1 MSTKNK
7 IIIAIA
13 LIAAVAFSVYYY
25 VFVYSSQHRRQVQSE
40 TGIVITSDSLVAKYQ
55 ADEKLA
61 NSLYLN
67 KAVVVTGKLLSIDK
81 NQEGKTTLVIGRS
94 DSFSNVSVTMI
105 STALIT
111 QKVGE
116 SIKYVPRFVLCITQ
130 SSEISY
136 MALGNL
142 LLSTLPMVERVKR

>member
-1 MSTKNK
+1 MSIKNK

-13 LIAAVAFSVYYY
+13 LIAAIAFGVYYY

-40 TGIVITSDSLVAKYQ
+40 IGIAITSDSLVAKYQ

-67 KAVVVTGKLLSIDK
+67 KAVVVTGNLLSIDK

-94 DSFSNVSVTMI
+94 DSFSNISVTMI
-105 STALIT
+105 STAPIT

-116 SIKYVPRFVLCITQ
+116 SVTIKGLCTGALSDVVITD
-130 SSEISY
+130 
-136 MALGNL
+136 GV
-142 LLSTLPMVERVKR
+142 VE

>member
-7 IIIAIA
+7 IIIIIAIIAAIA
-13 LIAAVAFSVYYY
+13 FSAYYY
-25 VFVYSSQHRRQVQSE
+25 IFIYSSNNHRQVQSE
-40 TGIVITSDSLVAKYQ
+40 TAIAITSDSLVAKYQ

-67 KAVVVTGKLLSIDK
+67 KALAVTGNLLSIDK

-105 STALIT
+105 STAPIT

-116 SIKYVPRFVLCITQ
+116 SITIKGLCTGALSDVVITD
-130 SSEISY
+130 
-136 MALGNL
+136 GV
-142 LLSTLPMVERVKR
+142 VE

>member
-7 IIIAIA
+7 IIIVIA
-13 LIAAVAFSVYYY
+13 LITAIAFSAYYY
-25 VFVYSSQHRRQVQSE
+25 IFVYSSNNHRQVQSE

-67 KAVVVTGKLLSIDK
+67 KAVVVTGVLLSIDK

-94 DSFSNVSVTMI
+94 DSFSNISVTMI
-105 STALIT
+105 STAPVT

-116 SIKYVPRFVLCITQ
+116 SITIKGLCTGALSDVVITD
-130 SSEISY
+130 
-136 MALGNL
+136 AA
-142 LLSTLPMVERVKR
+142 VE

>member
-13 LIAAVAFSVYYY
+13 LIAAIAFGVYYY

-40 TGIVITSDSLVAKYQ
+40 IGIVITADSLVAKYQ
-55 ADEKLA
+55 IDEKLA

-67 KAVVVTGKLLSIDK
+67 KAVVVTGVLLSIDK
-81 NQEGKTTLVIGRS
+81 NQEGKTTLVLGRS

-105 STALIT
+105 STAPIT
-111 QKVGE
+111 QKVGTPIT
-116 SIKYVPRFVLCITQ
+116 IKGLCTGALSDVVITD
-130 SSEISY
+130 
-136 MALGNL
+136 GV
-142 LLSTLPMVERVKR
+142 VE

>member
-1 MSTKNK
+1 MSIKNK

-13 LIAAVAFSVYYY
+13 LIAAIAFGIYYY

-40 TGIVITSDSLVAKYQ
+40 IGIVITSDSLVAKYQ

-67 KAVVVTGKLLSIDK
+67 KAVVVTGNLLSIDK

-94 DSFSNVSVTMI
+94 DSFSNVSITMSSNLPI
-105 STALIT
+105 A

-116 SIKYVPRFVLCITQ
+116 SITIKGLCTGALSDVVITDG
-130 SSEISY
+130 E
-136 MALGNL
+136 
-142 LLSTLPMVERVKR
+142 VE

>member
-13 LIAAVAFSVYYY
+13 LIAAIAFGVYYY

-55 ADEKLA
+55 VDEKLA

-67 KAVVVTGKLLSIDK
+67 KAVVVTGVLLSIDK
-81 NQEGKTTLVIGRS
+81 NQEGKTTLVLGRS

-105 STALIT
+105 STAPIT

-116 SIKYVPRFVLCITQ
+116 SITIKGLCTGALSDVVITD
-130 SSEISY
+130 
-136 MALGNL
+136 GV
-142 LLSTLPMVERVKR
+142 VE

>member
-7 IIIAIA
+7 IIIAIS
-13 LIAAVAFSVYYY
+13 LIAAIAFGVYYY

-67 KAVVVTGKLLSIDK
+67 KAVVVTGNLLSIDK
-81 NQEGKTTLVIGRS
+81 NQEGKTTLVIGSS

-105 STALIT
+105 STAPIT

-116 SIKYVPRFVLCITQ
+116 SITIKGLCTGALSDVVITD
-130 SSEISY
+130 
-136 MALGNL
+136 GV
-142 LLSTLPMVERVKR
+142 VE

>member
-1 MSTKNK
+1 MSRKNK

-13 LIAAVAFSVYYY
+13 LIAAIAFGVYYY

-55 ADEKLA
+55 VDEKLA

-67 KAVVVTGKLLSIDK
+67 KAVVVTGVLLSIDK

-105 STALIT
+105 STAPIT

-116 SIKYVPRFVLCITQ
+116 SITIKGLCTGALSDVVITD
-130 SSEISY
+130 
-136 MALGNL
+136 GV
-142 LLSTLPMVERVKR
+142 VE

>member
-13 LIAAVAFSVYYY
+13 LIAAIAFGVYYY

-55 ADEKLA
+55 ADENLA
-61 NSLYLN
+61 NSIYLN
-67 KAVVVTGKLLSIDK
+67 KAVVVTGNLLSIDK
-81 NQEGKTTLVIGRS
+81 NQEGKTTLVIGSS
-94 DSFSNVSVTMI
+94 DSFSNVSVTM
-105 STALIT
+105 SSDASIT

-116 SIKYVPRFVLCITQ
+116 SITIKGLCTGTLSDVVITD
-130 SSEISY
+130 
-136 MALGNL
+136 GV
-142 LLSTLPMVERVKR
+142 VE

>member
-7 IIIAIA
+7 IIIVIA
-13 LIAAVAFSVYYY
+13 LIAAIAFIVYYY
-25 VFVYSSQHRRQVQSE
+25 VFVYSIQHRRQVQSE

-67 KAVVVTGKLLSIDK
+67 KAVVVTGVILSIDK
-81 NQEGKTTLVIGRS
+81 NQEGKTTLVLGRS

-105 STALIT
+105 STAPIT

-116 SIKYVPRFVLCITQ
+116 SITIKGLCTGALSDVVITD
-130 SSEISY
+130 
-136 MALGNL
+136 GV
-142 LLSTLPMVERVKR
+142 VE

>member
-13 LIAAVAFSVYYY
+13 LIAAIAFGVYYY

-55 ADEKLA
+55 VDEKLA

-67 KAVVVTGKLLSIDK
+67 KAVVVTGVLLSIDK

-105 STALIT
+105 STAPIT

-116 SIKYVPRFVLCITQ
+116 SITIKGLCIG
-130 SSEISY
+130 
-136 MALGNL
+136 ALSDVVITDGV
-142 LLSTLPMVERVKR
+142 VE

>member
-13 LIAAVAFSVYYY
+13 LIAAVAFGVYYY

-67 KAVVVTGKLLSIDK
+67 KAVVVTGVILSIDK

-94 DSFSNVSVTMI
+94 DSFSNVSITMI
-105 STALIT
+105 STTPIT

-116 SIKYVPRFVLCITQ
+116 SITIKGLCTGALSDVVITD
-130 SSEISY
+130 
-136 MALGNL
+136 GV
-142 LLSTLPMVERVKR
+142 VE

>member
-1 MSTKNK
+1 MATKDK
-7 IIIAIA
+7 ITIAIA
-13 LIAAVAFSVYYY
+13 LIAAIAFSIYYY
-25 VFVYSSQHRRQVQSE
+25 VFVYSSQYRRQVQSE

-67 KAVVVTGKLLSIDK
+67 KAVVVTGVILSIDK
-81 NQEGKTTLVIGRS
+81 NQEGKTTLVLGRS

-105 STALIT
+105 STAPIT

-116 SIKYVPRFVLCITQ
+116 SITIKGLCTGALSDVVITD
-130 SSEISY
+130 
-136 MALGNL
+136 GV
-142 LLSTLPMVERVKR
+142 VE

>member
-13 LIAAVAFSVYYY
+13 LIAAIAFGVYYY

-40 TGIVITSDSLVAKYQ
+40 IGIAITSDSLVAKYQ
-55 ADEKLA
+55 ADENLA

-67 KAVVVTGKLLSIDK
+67 KAVVVTGNLLSIDK
-81 NQEGKTTLVIGRS
+81 NQEGKTTLVLGRS

-105 STALIT
+105 STAAII

-116 SIKYVPRFVLCITQ
+116 SITIKGLCTGALSDVVITD
-130 SSEISY
+130 
-136 MALGNL
+136 GV
-142 LLSTLPMVERVKR
+142 VE

>member
-7 IIIAIA
+7 IIIVIA
-13 LIAAVAFSVYYY
+13 LIAAIAFSVYYY

-40 TGIVITSDSLVAKYQ
+40 IGIAITSDSLVAKYQ

-67 KAVVVTGKLLSIDK
+67 KAVVVTGNLLSIDK
-81 NQEGKTTLVIGRS
+81 NQEGKTTLVIGRT
-94 DSFSNVSVTMI
+94 DSFSNVSVTM
-105 STALIT
+105 SSDASIT

-116 SIKYVPRFVLCITQ
+116 SITIKGLCTGTLSDVVITD
-130 SSEISY
+130 
-136 MALGNL
+136 GV
-142 LLSTLPMVERVKR
+142 VE

>member
-7 IIIAIA
+7 IIIVIA
-13 LIAAVAFSVYYY
+13 LIAAIAFGVYYY

-67 KAVVVTGKLLSIDK
+67 KAVVVTGILLSIDK
-81 NQEGKTTLVIGRS
+81 NQEGKTTLVLGHT

-105 STALIT
+105 STAPIT

-116 SIKYVPRFVLCITQ
+116 SITIKGLCNGSLSDVVITD
-130 SSEISY
+130 
-136 MALGNL
+136 GV
-142 LLSTLPMVERVKR
+142 VE

>member
-7 IIIAIA
+7 IIILIA
-13 LIAAVAFSVYYY
+13 LIAAIAFSVYYY
-25 VFVYSSQHRRQVQSE
+25 VFVYSSQHRRKVQSE

-67 KAVVVTGKLLSIDK
+67 KAVVVTGILLSIDK
-81 NQEGKTTLVIGRS
+81 NQEGKTTLVLGHTN
-94 DSFSNVSVTMI
+94 SFSNVSVTMI
-105 STALIT
+105 STAPIT

-116 SIKYVPRFVLCITQ
+116 SITIKGLCTGALSDVVITD
-130 SSEISY
+130 
-136 MALGNL
+136 GV
-142 LLSTLPMVERVKR
+142 VE

>member
-1 MSTKNK
+1 MSIKNK

-13 LIAAVAFSVYYY
+13 LIAAIAFGIYYY

-40 TGIVITSDSLVAKYQ
+40 IGIAITSDSLVAKYQ

-67 KAVVVTGKLLSIDK
+67 KAVVVTGNLLSIDK

-94 DSFSNVSVTMI
+94 DSFSNISVTMI
-105 STALIT
+105 STAPIT

-116 SIKYVPRFVLCITQ
+116 SVTIKGLCTGALSDVVITD
-130 SSEISY
+130 
-136 MALGNL
+136 GV
-142 LLSTLPMVERVKR
+142 VE

>member
-13 LIAAVAFSVYYY
+13 LIAAIAFSIYYY

-67 KAVVVTGKLLSIDK
+67 KAVVVTGILLSIDK
-81 NQEGKTTLVIGRS
+81 NQEGKSTLVLGRA

-105 STALIT
+105 STAPVT

-116 SIKYVPRFVLCITQ
+116 SITIKGLCTGALSDVVITD
-130 SSEISY
+130 
-136 MALGNL
+136 GV
-142 LLSTLPMVERVKR
+142 VE

>member
-13 LIAAVAFSVYYY
+13 LIAAIAFGVYYY

-40 TGIVITSDSLVAKYQ
+40 IGIAITSDSLVAKYQ

-67 KAVVVTGKLLSIDK
+67 KAVVVTGNLLSIDK
-81 NQEGKTTLVIGRS
+81 NQEGKTTLVIGRT
-94 DSFSNVSVTMI
+94 DSFSNVSITMSSNLPI
-105 STALIT
+105 A

-116 SIKYVPRFVLCITQ
+116 SITIKGLCTGALSDVVITD
-130 SSEISY
+130 
-136 MALGNL
+136 GV
-142 LLSTLPMVERVKR
+142 VE

>member
-7 IIIAIA
+7 IIITIG
-13 LIAAVAFSVYYY
+13 LIAAIAFGVYYY
-25 VFVYSSQHRRQVQSE
+25 VFIYSSQHRRQVQSE

-67 KAVVVTGKLLSIDK
+67 KAVVVTGNLLSIDK
-81 NQEGKTTLVIGRS
+81 NQEGKTTLVIGRT

-105 STALIT
+105 STAPIT

-116 SIKYVPRFVLCITQ
+116 SITIKGLCTGALSDVVITD
-130 SSEISY
+130 
-136 MALGNL
+136 GV
-142 LLSTLPMVERVKR
+142 VE

>member
-13 LIAAVAFSVYYY
+13 LIAAIAFGVYYY

-40 TGIVITSDSLVAKYQ
+40 IGIVITSDSLVAKYQ

-61 NSLYLN
+61 NSIYLN
-67 KAVVVTGKLLSIDK
+67 KAVVVTGNLLSIDK
-81 NQEGKTTLVIGRS
+81 NQEGKTTLVIGRT
-94 DSFSNVSVTMI
+94 DSFSNVSVTMSSNLPI
-105 STALIT
+105 A

-116 SIKYVPRFVLCITQ
+116 SITIKGLCTGALSDVVITD
-130 SSEISY
+130 
-136 MALGNL
+136 GV
-142 LLSTLPMVERVKR
+142 VE

>member
-13 LIAAVAFSVYYY
+13 LIATIAFSVYYY

-67 KAVVVTGKLLSIDK
+67 KAVVVTGNLLSIDK

-105 STALIT
+105 STAPIT

-116 SIKYVPRFVLCITQ
+116 SITIKGLCTGALSDVVITD
-130 SSEISY
+130 
-136 MALGNL
+136 GV
-142 LLSTLPMVERVKR
+142 VE

>member
-7 IIIAIA
+7 IITAVG
-13 LIAAVAFSVYYY
+13 LIAAIAFSVYYY
-25 VFVYSSQHRRQVQSE
+25 IFIYSSNNHRQVQSE
-40 TGIVITSDSLVAKYQ
+40 TGIVITADSLVAKYQ

-67 KAVVVTGKLLSIDK
+67 KAVVVTGNLLSIDK

-105 STALIT
+105 STAPIA

-116 SIKYVPRFVLCITQ
+116 SITIKGLCTGALSDVVITD
-130 SSEISY
+130 
-136 MALGNL
+136 GV
-142 LLSTLPMVERVKR
+142 VE

>member
-13 LIAAVAFSVYYY
+13 LIAAIAFGVYYY

-40 TGIVITSDSLVAKYQ
+40 IGIAITSDSLVAKYQ

-67 KAVVVTGKLLSIDK
+67 KAVVVTGNLLSIDK
-81 NQEGKTTLVIGRS
+81 NQEGKTTLVIGRT

-105 STALIT
+105 STAAII

-116 SIKYVPRFVLCITQ
+116 SITIKGLCTGALSDVVITDGVV
-130 SSEISY
+130 
-136 MALGNL
+136 A
-142 LLSTLPMVERVKR
+142 

>member
-7 IIIAIA
+7 IIIIIAIIAAIA
-13 LIAAVAFSVYYY
+13 FSAYYY
-25 VFVYSSQHRRQVQSE
+25 IFVYSSNNHRQVQSE

-55 ADEKLA
+55 ADENLA

-67 KAVVVTGKLLSIDK
+67 KAVVVTGNLLSIDK

-105 STALIT
+105 STAPIT

-116 SIKYVPRFVLCITQ
+116 TITIKGLCTGALSDVVITD
-130 SSEISY
+130 
-136 MALGNL
+136 GV
-142 LLSTLPMVERVKR
+142 VE

>member
-13 LIAAVAFSVYYY
+13 LIAAIAFGVYYY

-55 ADEKLA
+55 ADENLA

-67 KAVVVTGKLLSIDK
+67 KAVVVTGNLLSIDK
-81 NQEGKTTLVIGRS
+81 NQEGKTTLVIGSS

-105 STALIT
+105 STAAII

-116 SIKYVPRFVLCITQ
+116 SITIKGLCTGALSDVVITD
-130 SSEISY
+130 
-136 MALGNL
+136 GV
-142 LLSTLPMVERVKR
+142 VE

>member
-7 IIIAIA
+7 IITAVA
-13 LIAAVAFSVYYY
+13 LIAAIAFSVYYY
-25 VFVYSSQHRRQVQSE
+25 IFIYSSNNHRQVQSE
-40 TGIVITSDSLVAKYQ
+40 TGIVITADSLVAKYQ

-94 DSFSNVSVTMI
+94 DSFSNVSITMSSNLPI
-105 STALIT
+105 A

-116 SIKYVPRFVLCITQ
+116 SITIKGLCTGALSDVVITD
-130 SSEISY
+130 
-136 MALGNL
+136 GV
-142 LLSTLPMVERVKR
+142 VE

>member
-7 IIIAIA
+7 IIIVIA
-13 LIAAVAFSVYYY
+13 LIAAIAFGVYYY

-67 KAVVVTGKLLSIDK
+67 KAVVVTGLLLSIDK

-105 STALIT
+105 STAPIT

-116 SIKYVPRFVLCITQ
+116 SITIKGLCTGALSDVVITD
-130 SSEISY
+130 
-136 MALGNL
+136 GV
-142 LLSTLPMVERVKR
+142 VE